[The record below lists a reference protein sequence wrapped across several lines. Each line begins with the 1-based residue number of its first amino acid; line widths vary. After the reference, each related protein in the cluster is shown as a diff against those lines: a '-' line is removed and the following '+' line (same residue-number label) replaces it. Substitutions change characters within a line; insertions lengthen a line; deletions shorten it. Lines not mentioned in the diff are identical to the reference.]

1 MANKTRL
8 DAALVTR
15 GLAPSR
21 ERAKE
26 YVAAGR
32 VTVNGVP
39 ATKPSHPVAE
49 TDELLCDASEK
60 YVGRGGY
67 KLEKALAEG
76 AFDLSGRVAMDVGAS
91 TGGFTQCLLEAG
103 AARVFSVDV
112 GRDQLHP
119 SLRSD
124 PRVCCMESTD
134 VRDRARMSA
143 QIADGSVN
151 FCAVDVSFISLRLV
165 LPAVLPYLKPGADL
179 VCLVKPQF
187 EAGRAAIG
195 KRGVVRDAGE
205 HTRVLQELSDTW
217 AACRLQVKD
226 LTASPIRGGDGN
238 IEFLATLRYQ
248 PDESADPLAEDR
260 ISAVVRQA
268 HTAPGP
274 GEAG

>member
-1 MANKTRL
+1 MADNMRL
-8 DAALVTR
+8 DAALVGR

-26 YVAAGR
+26 YIAAGQ

-39 ATKPSHPVAE
+39 ATKASQSVTE
-49 TDELLCDASEK
+49 TDEITCGASEK

-67 KLEKALAEG
+67 KLEKALSDG
-76 AFDLSGRVAMDVGAS
+76 ALDLSGRVAMDVGAS
-91 TGGFTQCLLEAG
+91 TGGFTQCLLNAG

-119 SLRSD
+119 SLRTD

-143 QIADGSVN
+143 QVADSSVD
-151 FCAVDVSFISLRLV
+151 FCAVDVSFISLRLI
-165 LPAVLPYLKPGADL
+165 LPAALPYLKPGADV

-195 KRGVVRDAGE
+195 KRGVVRDAKD
-205 HTRVLQELSDTW
+205 HLRVLRELSEMW
-217 AACRLQVKD
+217 AACHLQAVRL
-226 LTASPIRGGDGN
+226 TPSPIRGGDGN
-238 IEFLATLRYQ
+238 VEYLATLRYQ
-248 PDESADPLAEDR
+248 PDTAGDPLPSAAIEAAVRAAQER
-260 ISAVVRQA
+260 IQEKSI
-268 HTAPGP
+268 
-274 GEAG
+274 